1 MFASNTPMAGL
12 SPFQRIQGKIL
23 DAASCVKSSAMPTSP
38 PKTCSTYCGKIGTM
52 SNPQS
57 KIVLITGAAGGIG
70 RATVTLF
77 AEKGWRVIGVDRSLF
92 GENFP
97 SNGLFIQSDISDPAA
112 LEAIFRQARAF
123 TDCLDVLVNNAALQI
138 AKPLLDTSVEEWDAV
153 MASNLR
159 SVFLSAKLAYPLFK
173 AVGGGAI
180 INVSSVHAV
189 QTSANIAAYAAS
201 KGGLLALT
209 RAMAIEFA
217 PDNIRVNAILP
228 GAVDT
233 PMLRAGL
240 GRGHVEGDGDIMER
254 LDNLARKTV
263 SGKVGKPEEIAHA
276 IYFLADDTQSS
287 FMTGQSM
294 IVDGGATARLS
305 TE

>member
-1 MFASNTPMAGL
+1 MKESRF
-12 SPFQRIQGKIL
+12 
-23 DAASCVKSSAMPTSP
+23 
-38 PKTCSTYCGKIGTM
+38 
-52 SNPQS
+52 
-57 KIVLITGAAGGIG
+57 VLVTGAAGGIG
-70 RATVTLF
+70 RATIHLF
-77 AEKGWRVIGVDRSLF
+77 AEKGWHVIGVDRSEF
-92 GENFP
+92 GDGFP
-97 SNGLFIQSDISDPAA
+97 SNGLFIRSDISQSEDIR
-112 LEAIFRQARAF
+112 AIFDQAHGF
-123 TDCLDVLVNNAALQI
+123 TDSLNALVNNAAVQV
-138 AKPLLDTSVEEWDAV
+138 AKPLVETTVEEWDAV

-159 SVFLSAKLAYPLFK
+159 SVFLGVRLAYPFLK
-173 AVGGGAI
+173 QNGGAVV
-180 INVSSVHAV
+180 NVSSVHAI

-240 GRGHVEGDGDIMER
+240 GRGHVGHGDVQER

-263 SGKVGKPEEIAHA
+263 SGKVGKPEEIAHP
-276 IYFLADDTQSS
+276 IYFLADNEQSS
-287 FMTGQSM
+287 FMTGQALV
-294 IVDGGATARLS
+294 VDGGATARLS

>member
-1 MFASNTPMAGL
+1 MKN
-12 SPFQRIQGKIL
+12 
-23 DAASCVKSSAMPTSP
+23 
-38 PKTCSTYCGKIGTM
+38 KT
-52 SNPQS
+52 
-57 KIVLITGAAGGIG
+57 VLITGAAGGIG
-70 RATVTLF
+70 RATVALF
-77 AEKGWRVIGVDRSLF
+77 AEKSWRVVGVDRSPF
-92 GENFP
+92 GDGFP
-97 SNGLFIQSDISDPAA
+97 KNGLFIQSDIARPEDMHD
-112 LEAIFRQARAF
+112 IFEQTRAF
-123 TDCLDVLVNNAALQI
+123 TDSLDVLVNNAAYQI
-138 AKPLLDTSVEEWDAV
+138 AKPLIETSVEEWDLV

-159 SVFLSAKLAYPLFK
+159 SVFLSAKLAHSLLK
-173 AVGGGAI
+173 MHGAAI
-180 INVSSVHAV
+180 VNVSSVHAI

-240 GRGHVEGDGDIMER
+240 GRGHVGHGDMQER

-263 SGKVGKPEEIAHA
+263 NGRVGTPEEIAHA
-276 IYFLADDTQSS
+276 IYFLADNEQSS
-287 FMTGQSM
+287 FMTGQALV
-294 IVDGGATARLS
+294 IDGGATARLS

>member
-1 MFASNTPMAGL
+1 M
-12 SPFQRIQGKIL
+12 
-23 DAASCVKSSAMPTSP
+23 
-38 PKTCSTYCGKIGTM
+38 
-52 SNPQS
+52 
-57 KIVLITGAAGGIG
+57 ITGAAGGIG
-70 RATVTLF
+70 RATAQLF
-77 AEKGWRVIGVDRSLF
+77 AGKGWRVIGVDRSEF
-92 GENFP
+92 GNDFP
-97 SNGLFIQSDISDPAA
+97 KNGLFVQSDISRADDMQ
-112 LEAIFRQARAF
+112 AIFDRAHQF
-123 TDCLDVLVNNAALQI
+123 TESLDALVNNAAVQV
-138 AKPLLDTSVEEWDAV
+138 AKPITETTVEEWDAV

-159 SVFLSAKLAYPLFK
+159 SVFLGVKLAYPLLK
-173 AVGGGAI
+173 KNGGAVV
-180 INVSSVHAV
+180 NVSSVHAI

-240 GRGHVEGDGDIMER
+240 GRGHVGHGDVQER

-263 SGKVGKPEEIAHA
+263 SGKVGQPAEIASA
-276 IYFLADDTQSS
+276 IYFLADNDQSS
-287 FMTGQSM
+287 FMTGQALV
-294 IVDGGATARLS
+294 VDGGATARLS